1 MLDIQF
7 IRDHPEKVKKA
18 IIDKQL
24 PPRVNVEVVDRILEL
39 DKKRRDLILQSEFP
53 IRSRSLFLC

>member
-7 IRDHPEKVKKA
+7 IRDNPEKVKKA

-39 DKKRRDLILQSEFP
+39 DKKRRDMILQTES
-53 IRSRSLFLC
+53 IRRERNEAG